1 MSRVG
6 SHADLVVVE
15 LWIGWAPWMV
25 GVRRVSQRRRGRL
38 WMMMAVVVLVA
49 EWQEQASWLTSMLLL
64 LLQH

>member
-49 EWQEQASWLTSMLLL
+49 EWQERY
-64 LLQH
+64 